1 MSLMPISKQDVFT
14 MIVETRRDSNNKLEI
29 TDEYKKGLKI
39 LHYIANSPATV
50 SKICSNS
57 VSDKYFT
64 SQLGIEGNIDTIKKL
79 KTWDKEVNLPC
90 VIILAINKR
99 FERGLQKEVDAEDT
113 RHDKYFK
120 DIARNFVYSYAFCFE
135 NNIKASVNKPAQK
148 QLYLDIVCSETIH
161 KFGSKI
167 FSQLADYAL
176 KENYDTISLSSIP
189 SVLTYY
195 YNTYGFKFSFP
206 YDEPHDFDNID
217 SYKILDVEFQQYKN
231 DLITDKVA
239 KKLNLQIK
247 STTNSP
253 LDKNTLDYNLRQ
265 VKDEIRNTA
274 EKFANNVLKNTTT
287 LQSST
292 PYIDSTYSISNGIPM
307 ELFISDRMRNTDLFK
322 LLNDTP
328 ESIQLSTKIYKVSP
342 LREGYPRTP
351 INQLTPPDYSPI
363 VKTVQ
368 KRKRRSELEELTNNQ
383 TTFPSAVASMILNQQ
398 KRLKS
403 AVPSTSS
410 TSGVRR
416 STRRLKTGS
425 TMNFT
430 TNKVDRKRKSLKS
443 RKSKVV
449 KKRKTVSKVIKKR
462 KSLKNR
468 KSKVV
473 KKRKSVSKVVKKR
486 KTVSKVVKKR
496 KSVKSR
502 KSKVNINR
510 KQ

>member
-1 MSLMPISKQDVFT
+1 MSLMPIPKQDVFT
-14 MIVETRRDSNNKLEI
+14 MIVETRRDSNNKLI
-29 TDEYKKGLKI
+29 ISDEYKKGLKI
-39 LHYIANSPATV
+39 LQYIANSSKTV

-64 SQLGIEGNIDTIKKL
+64 SQLGIKDDTDTIKKL

-90 VIILAINKR
+90 VIILAINKQ
-99 FERGLQKEVDAEDT
+99 FERALQKELDHEKAS
-113 RHDKYFK
+113 HDKYFK

-206 YDEPHDFDNID
+206 SDEPHDFDNID
-217 SYKILDVEFQQYKN
+217 TYKILDDEFQQYKN

-247 STTNSP
+247 STANSP
-253 LDKNTLDYNLRQ
+253 LDKNTLVSNLEK
-265 VKDEIRNTA
+265 VKDYIRQTA
-274 EKFANNVLKNTTT
+274 SSFATNVLKNTTT

-292 PYIDSTYSISNGIPM
+292 PYIDATYSISNGIPM
-307 ELFISDRMRNTDLFK
+307 ELFISARMRNTPLFN
-322 LLNDTP
+322 LLNNTP

-342 LREGYPRTP
+342 LGEGYPRTP
-351 INQLTPPDYSPI
+351 TNKLTPPDYSPV

-368 KRKRRSELEELTNNQ
+368 KRKRISELEELTNNQ
-383 TTFPSAVASMILNQQ
+383 NTFPSAVASMILTQQ

-403 AVPSTSS
+403 AVPSASS

-430 TNKVDRKRKSLKS
+430 TSKFVQKRKTVSKVVQKRKSLKTRKS
-443 RKSKVV
+443 KVVQKRKSLKTRKSKVVKKRKSLKTRKSKVV
-449 KKRKTVSKVIKKR
+449 KKRKTV
-462 KSLKNR
+462 NN
-468 KSKVV
+468 
-473 KKRKSVSKVVKKR
+473 
-486 KTVSKVVKKR
+486 
-496 KSVKSR
+496 R

-510 KQ
+510 K